1 MSGRYRSL
9 MHRLLPHPDSPRGAV
24 TSIEVEVTRP
34 RPRALALRY
43 FVSGDIAA
51 LLLPRTRPSARADG
65 LWHHSCFEAFLA
77 NPPGYL
83 EFNFSPST
91 EWAAYRFD
99 AHRSGIRNA
108 AIVPPAI
115 GTLIGFDRFELSAE
129 LAMPV
134 LGPMGLAAVI
144 EEKNGNKSCW
154 ALAHPPG
161 PPDFH
166 HDACF
171 ALELPPET

>member
-1 MSGRYRSL
+1 MYQ
-9 MHRLLPHPDSPRGAV
+9 LLPHPDSAPGAI
-24 TSIEVEVTRP
+24 TSIMVEVTRP
-34 RPRALALRY
+34 GPRLLALRY
-43 FVSGDIAA
+43 LVGGDTGA
-51 LLLPRTRPSARADG
+51 LLLPRTRPPERTDD
-65 LWHHSCFEAFLA
+65 LWQHTCFEAFLA

-91 EWAAYRFD
+91 QWAAWRFD
-99 AHRSGIRNA
+99 SHRSGMRNA
-108 AIVPPAI
+108 QIMPPKI
-115 GTLIGFDRFELSAE
+115 ETLIGFDRFELRAE

-144 EEKNGNKSCW
+144 EEKDGTVSHW

-161 PPDFH
+161 KPDFH

-171 ALELPPET
+171 ALELGEA